1 MGIVKRLSERYRYSW
16 VVLKEM
22 VKTDFQL
29 RYQGSFLGIAWSILK
44 PLMLFCVMYMVFVR
58 FLKFSDGTPTFP
70 LVLLLGISLWNFFS
84 EATSMGLNSI
94 TGRGDVLRK
103 VDFPEIIIVISA
115 TIGSLIGLAINMC
128 VVLLFCLLS
137 GQVHFTWRVLL
148 LPINFIEFYILALGC
163 ALLLATMNVYFRD
176 IQHIWD
182 VLQQTLFYATPIIYP
197 LSMVEQ
203 RLGEQYGPLIEKI
216 MLLNPVAQIIQ
227 DIRHNLIAPDTT
239 PTIWNLCHQ
248 WWIQLIPIAIVLLCV
263 VLGLHVFKKHDW
275 QFAEVL

>member
-103 VDFPEIIIVISA
+103 VDFPKIIIVISA

-203 RLGEQYGPLIEKI
+203 RLGEQYGHLIEKI

>member
-94 TGRGDVLRK
+94 MGRGDVLRK
-103 VDFPEIIIVISA
+103 VDFPKIIIVISA

>member
-103 VDFPEIIIVISA
+103 VDFPKIIIVISA

-137 GQVHFTWRVLL
+137 GQAHFTWRVLL

-203 RLGEQYGPLIEKI
+203 RLGEQDGPLIEKI

-248 WWIQLIPIAIVLLCV
+248 WWIQLIPIAVVLLCV

>member
-70 LVLLLGISLWNFFS
+70 LVLLLGIGLWNFFS

-103 VDFPEIIIVISA
+103 VDFPKIIIVISA

>member
-103 VDFPEIIIVISA
+103 VDFPKIIIVISA

-248 WWIQLIPIAIVLLCV
+248 WWIQLIPIVIVLLCV

>member
-1 MGIVKRLSERYRYSW
+1 MGIVKRLSEHYRYSW

-103 VDFPEIIIVISA
+103 VDFPKIIIVISA

>member
-103 VDFPEIIIVISA
+103 VDFPNIIIVISA

>member
-94 TGRGDVLRK
+94 TGHGDVLRK
-103 VDFPEIIIVISA
+103 VDFPKIIIVISA

>member
-103 VDFPEIIIVISA
+103 VDFPKIIIVISA

-248 WWIQLIPIAIVLLCV
+248 WWIQLIPIASVLLCV

>member
-103 VDFPEIIIVISA
+103 VDFPKIIIVISA

-248 WWIQLIPIAIVLLCV
+248 WWIQLIPIATVLLCV

>member
-103 VDFPEIIIVISA
+103 VDFPKIIIVISA

-227 DIRHNLIAPDTT
+227 DIRHNLIAPTLLRPSGT
-239 PTIWNLCHQ
+239 CAINGGFNLFQ
-248 WWIQLIPIAIVLLCV
+248 
-263 VLGLHVFKKHDW
+263 
-275 QFAEVL
+275 